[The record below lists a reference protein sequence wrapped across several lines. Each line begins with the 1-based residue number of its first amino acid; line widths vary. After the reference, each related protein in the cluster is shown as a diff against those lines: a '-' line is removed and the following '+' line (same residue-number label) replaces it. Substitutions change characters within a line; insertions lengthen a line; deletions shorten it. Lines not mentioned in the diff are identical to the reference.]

1 MEATNHWHERSTA
14 VRAIC
19 SFQESV
25 FYPIC
30 FALLC
35 FVSGISPKAV
45 YLPIFGV
52 ILVSVLFSA
61 LFVKDN
67 KVFLPPLFMLYYA
80 LGNEDNTHLLH
91 RGEEVLFEDIDTHLF
106 WVLAVLVTV
115 IIAVRL
121 CADGTLARLSERKG
135 AFFGG
140 IVAMDVA
147 FLLNGFWSETWRPR
161 NLLFGLVMIAGFT
174 VCYLVFF
181 SMLDRASEESSD
193 RSQALISYGCI
204 CVVCMAAA
212 VLLQLLWTMRGL
224 HIDGELVK
232 YINGDTVPT
241 LIRDSIRLSWGGYAT
256 NIALVIALGIPAS
269 MYLARTCRPAS
280 LFFVLALVF
289 YGGAALTGTRSC
301 ILIGGV
307 TLVSC
312 ILLNCFGGRN
322 RKQLRI
328 LSLLL
333 LLVSLITF
341 LLIKRHVPSLSQSVS
356 SFLDFLRLDFL
367 KNFDLHAW
375 VTEKDYEIQ
384 PRFNLLRT
392 AWDDFR
398 SSPVFGIGFQDGSL
412 NLPADKPTN
421 IGILNHMYH
430 NLPLQF
436 LGSMGLV
443 GLAALVWHTIDL
455 CRIFVRSASIK
466 KTLLLI
472 VPLLILSTSLM
483 DNFFFFLNFQI
494 IYCAFLAFAEHCAR
508 PSQCSDSLENT

>member
-1 MEATNHWHERSTA
+1 M
-14 VRAIC
+14 
-19 SFQESV
+19 

-35 FVSGISPKAV
+35 FISGISLKEV

-52 ILVSVLFSA
+52 ILLSVLFSA

-80 LGNEDNTHLLH
+80 LGNEDNTHIIH
-91 RGEEVLFEDIDTHLF
+91 RGEEVLFEDIDTHIF
-106 WVLAVLVTV
+106 WVLAALVTV

-121 CADGTLARLSERKG
+121 CTDGTLAHLSERKG

-140 IVAMDVA
+140 IIAMDVA

-161 NLLFGLVMIAGFT
+161 NLLFGLVMIVGFT

-181 SMLDRASEESSD
+181 SMFDRTSEESSD

-224 HIDGELVK
+224 HMGGKLLKCVNGET
-232 YINGDTVPT
+232 IPT
-241 LIRDSIRLSWGGYAT
+241 LIRDNIRLSWGGYAT
-256 NIALVIALGIPAS
+256 NIALVIALGVPAS
-269 MYLARTCRPAS
+269 MYLARNCRPAS

-307 TLVSC
+307 TLAIC

-328 LSLLL
+328 LSLAL
-333 LLVSLITF
+333 LLVSLIAF
-341 LLIKRHVPSLSQSVS
+341 LLIKRHVPSLSQSMT
-356 SFLDFLRLDFL
+356 SFLEFLRLDFL
-367 KNFDLHAW
+367 KDFDLHAW
-375 VTEKDYEIQ
+375 ATEKDYEIQ
-384 PRFNLLRT
+384 SRFDLIRT

-412 NLPADKPTN
+412 TPPVDNKPAN

-436 LGSMGLV
+436 LGSMGFV
-443 GLAALVWHTIDL
+443 GLAALVWHTVDL
-455 CRIFVRSASIK
+455 CRVFVRSASIN

-472 VPLLILSTSLM
+472 VPLLILVTSLV

-494 IYCAFLAFAEHCAR
+494 IYCAYLAMTEHCCP
-508 PSQCSDSLENT
+508 PSRCSTPTKDT